1 MKNHSFRMLLFAGAF
16 VLMWAAQPFVQAA
29 YSQCN
34 HMGGRGSNMQGKF
47 FQKFGKIMKNQ
58 EALGLSDEQLDVIK
72 KLKWDLKKEMIKQTA
87 EIDVLEVDIDA
98 ALYEDTVDME
108 KVGGLIDQKYEYK
121 KAKAKTIAGAVA
133 ELKKILTEEQLAKL
147 KELHYQNKQ

>member
-1 MKNHSFRMLLFAGAF
+1 
-16 VLMWAAQPFVQAA
+16 
-29 YSQCN
+29 
-34 HMGGRGSNMQGKF
+34 
-47 FQKFGKIMKNQ
+47 MKNQ